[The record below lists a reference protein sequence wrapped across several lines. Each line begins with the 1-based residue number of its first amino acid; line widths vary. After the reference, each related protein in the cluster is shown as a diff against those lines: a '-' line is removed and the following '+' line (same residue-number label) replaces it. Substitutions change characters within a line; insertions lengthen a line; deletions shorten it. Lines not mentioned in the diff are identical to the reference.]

1 MVRSTSLD
9 PNLGPRA
16 DGPHGSLEML
26 CKPGNDLRLKQRGFT
41 AKTPWI
47 PLHLHRCWSEVAL
60 WGWNREASQPKRS
73 RNLSFHLICAGEKW
87 LTFFSCV
94 PHLDSELPVYPAV
107 CSMTACTPGAPGS
120 GRHTFLLLAV
130 VLNLAHN
137 LESPGEGG
145 SAPPQSS
152 IDTPEKLSQN
162 LQAGWSP
169 EGRCRHL
176 MAASWLPKATRLRA
190 SPRRER
196 PSDPCVTSL
205 NMVCAKWRNTAF
217 LKCQYTIIN

>member
-107 CSMTACTPGAPGS
+107 CSMTACTPGAPRLWQTHVSLAGS
-120 GRHTFLLLAV
+120 GSQPCPQFRITWGGGLCTTPKFNRHPRKV
-130 VLNLAHN
+130 KS
-137 LESPGEGG
+137 ESPGWEV
-145 SAPPQSS
+145 
-152 IDTPEKLSQN
+152 
-162 LQAGWSP
+162 
-169 EGRCRHL
+169 
-176 MAASWLPKATRLRA
+176 TRR
-190 SPRRER
+190 
-196 PSDPCVTSL
+196 
-205 NMVCAKWRNTAF
+205 
-217 LKCQYTIIN
+217 